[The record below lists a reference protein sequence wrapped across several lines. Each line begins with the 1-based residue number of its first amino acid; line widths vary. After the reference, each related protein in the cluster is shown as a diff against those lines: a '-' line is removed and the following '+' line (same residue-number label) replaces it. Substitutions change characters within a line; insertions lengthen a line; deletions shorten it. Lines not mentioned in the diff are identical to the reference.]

1 TRAKAG
7 LHVNPFQGQLSMG
20 MRARRPCALPN
31 PLTPS
36 ATLATQASIPLKFS
50 GIPILPHPNGFE
62 L

>member
-1 TRAKAG
+1 
-7 LHVNPFQGQLSMG
+7 MG
-20 MRARRPCALPN
+20 MRARGPCALPN

-36 ATLATQASIPLKFS
+36 ATLATQASTPLKFS